1 MRNTPLITR
10 ATKARGRR
18 KKMWL
23 WTTAGLLLFVI
34 LACAGIATY
43 VGWQLTHPKPAA
55 LDDSPD
61 RLGIAYENVQFK
73 SRGDQMNLKGW
84 FLPGKPIDSDRSEKP
99 RIIIAHGYNTNR
111 LQKSA
116 EALDLAKHLTDRGYS
131 VFMFDFRN
139 SGESDGNKTTIGFE
153 EKYDLLGAIDWMK
166 ANHPGKIALLG
177 YSMGASTS
185 LIAAAE
191 EPGVSGIVADSPFN
205 HLGLYLKDNLSVW
218 SNLPQFPFTPLILG
232 ILPKLIGVDP
242 DQVDG
247 FAAVDRIYP
256 RPILFIHSTK
266 DASIPISNSES
277 LWEKHKDRFEMWA
290 TSAEGHAKSYPPL
303 KEEYVERVT
312 EFLEKLHNT
321 ESGDN
326 QAK

>member
-1 MRNTPLITR
+1 MRTTPLIPR
-10 ATKARGRR
+10 VPGARRSR
-18 KKMWL
+18 KKIWL
-23 WTTAGLLLFVI
+23 WTAGLLLFVF
-34 LACAGIATY
+34 LACAGIAAY
-43 VGWQLTHPKPAA
+43 VGWQLTHPGPAA

-61 RLGIAYENVQFK
+61 RLGLAYENVQFK
-73 SRGDQMNLKGW
+73 SRGDDITLKGW
-84 FLPGKPIDSDRSEKP
+84 FLPGKTIDREDSGKTG
-99 RIIIAHGYNTNR
+99 IIMTHGYRTNR

-116 EALDLAKHLTDRGYS
+116 EALDLAKRLTDRGYR

-139 SGESDGNKTTIGFE
+139 SGESEGSKTTIGFD
-153 EKYDLLGAIDWMK
+153 EKYDVLGAIDWMK

-191 EPGVSGIVADSPFN
+191 EPGVSGVIADSPFN
-205 HLGLYLKDNLSVW
+205 HLRLYLEDHLSVW

-232 ILPKLIGVDP
+232 ILPGLVGVDP

-256 RPILFIHSTK
+256 RPILFIHSTR

-277 LWEKHKDRFEMWA
+277 LWEKHKDRFDMWA
-290 TSAEGHAKSYPPL
+290 TSAEGHARNYPPL

-312 EFLEKLHNT
+312 DFLEKL
-321 ESGDN
+321 
-326 QAK
+326 

>member
-1 MRNTPLITR
+1 MRTTPLISR
-10 ATKARGRR
+10 APRARGIR

-34 LACAGIATY
+34 LACVGIATY

-73 SRGDQMNLKGW
+73 SRVDEINLKGW
-84 FLPGKPIDSDRSEKP
+84 FLPGKTIEGDSAEKP
-99 RIIIAHGYNTNR
+99 RVIMAHGYSTNR

-116 EALDLAKHLTDRGYS
+116 EALDLAKNLTDRGYS
-131 VFMFDFRN
+131 VFMFDLRN
-139 SGESDGNKTTIGFE
+139 SGESGGSKTTIGFD

-166 ANHPGKIALLG
+166 ANHPGKMALLG

-191 EPGVSGIVADSPFN
+191 EPSVSGIVADSPFN
-205 HLGLYLKDNLSVW
+205 HLGLYLEDNLPVW

-232 ILPKLIGVDP
+232 ILPRLIGIDP

-277 LWEKHKDRFEMWA
+277 LWEKHKDRFDMWA
-290 TSAEGHAKSYPPL
+290 TSAEGHAKNYPPL

-312 EFLEKLHNT
+312 AFLEKL
-321 ESGDN
+321 
-326 QAK
+326 